1 MKGYFQHAE
10 VAITAPNGEGLSAW
24 IIKAK
29 ALHLT
34 YEIEESGVITLRI
47 TEEKHIQVK
56 EEPVD
61 DEKSKKEDELADEE
75 PGNTTKE
82 KTNDGSGTDVMGY
95 HFGLFDAKTEKNEG
109 DGEQKKTSDLSPK
122 AADEENYDMKDTTKS
137 GRVIAGRRKAELKPI
152 QKRTQAKVSSQKPTV
167 IKSISL
173 FLPPKIDCTRRAAG
187 TGKKSSSQEDGQ
199 GPNARTIDRMN
210 QPKRRTPS
218 QKPRLCSVDG
228 CTRHGK
234 GTIVTGAD
242 SFGPPG
248 LRCVRHGGGN
258 RCSINGC
265 TVSALS
271 HVPHADDL
279 GPPGPRCTRHGGGN
293 RCSVKECTVSSQGR
307 VHNADKFGPP
317 GFRCAGHGGGNRC
330 SINGC
335 TTSSKGHVA
344 HADGFGPSGF
354 RCGRHGGGNR
364 CSINGCAAP
373 SAGRVATADCFG
385 SVGRRCYRHGGGR
398 RYSGQK
404 VTHRQT
410 VDEEKL

>member
-61 DEKSKKEDELADEE
+61 DEKSKKEEEPVDEE
-75 PGNTTKE
+75 PGTTTKE
-82 KTNDGSGTDVMGY
+82 TTSDGSETDVLGN
-95 HFGLFDAKTEKNEG
+95 HSGLFDANTEKNEG
-109 DGEQKKTSDLSPK
+109 DGEQKKTSDLSSK
-122 AADEENYDMKDTTKS
+122 ATDEENSDMEDTTKS
-137 GRVIAGRRKAELKPI
+137 GRVIAGRRKAELKQI
-152 QKRTQAKVSSQKPTV
+152 QKCTQGKVSIKKPTV

-173 FLPPKIDCTRRAAG
+173 FLPPKIDFTRRSAG
-187 TGKKSSSQEDGQ
+187 TAKKSSSQEDGQ
-199 GPNARTIDRMN
+199 GPNARNIDHMN
-210 QPKRRTPS
+210 QPKHRTLS
-218 QKPRLCSVDG
+218 QMPRLCSVDG
-228 CTRHGK
+228 CTNHGK
-234 GTIVTGAD
+234 GAIVTGAD

-248 LRCVRHGGGN
+248 PRCVRHGGGY
-258 RCSINGC
+258 
-265 TVSALS
+265 
-271 HVPHADDL
+271 
-279 GPPGPRCTRHGGGN
+279 
-293 RCSVKECTVSSQGR
+293 
-307 VHNADKFGPP
+307 
-317 GFRCAGHGGGNRC
+317 RC

-344 HADGFGPSGF
+344 HADDLGPPGP
-354 RCGRHGGGNR
+354 RCKRHGGGNRCSVKECTVSSKGRVHNADKFGPPGFRCARHGGENR

-373 SAGRVATADCFG
+373 AAGRVATADCFG

-398 RYSGQK
+398 RNSGQK
-404 VTHRQT
+404 VRHRQT
-410 VDEEKL
+410 VDEE